1 MRDKFTRAYTYHA
14 DIYCLGCG
22 EDLPLVDPENNER
35 HPVASW
41 ELSEFDTATTC
52 GGCHKTL
59 NGAGVII

>member
-1 MRDKFTRAYTYHA
+1 MMRDKFTRAYIYHA

-41 ELSEFDTATTC
+41 ELSEFETETTC
-52 GGCHKTL
+52 GACHKL
-59 NGAGVII
+59 INGAGN